1 MPKIDF
7 AVLVIGIVEEIVGIS
22 HRHGDYIIES
32 DIEIP
37 RREEGCFFKI
47 LNLDINADLL
57 QLSLHFRSNGS
68 YRGALINGKLYS
80 KRLPVLFHDT
90 VAVGIFISRIS
101 KNLFRLGDIKHTG
114 FQILCSVSAVIGKR
128 AVSSGHSALH

>member
-47 LNLDINADLL
+47 LNLDINSDLL

-80 KRLPVLFHDT
+80 KRLPSFSTIPSPLVSLYPAS
-90 VAVGIFISRIS
+90 VRICFALATS
-101 KNLFRLGDIKHTG
+101 NIRGFR
-114 FQILCSVSAVIGKR
+114 FFAP
-128 AVSSGHSALH
+128 